1 MSRRLAAV
9 AQALLSSLVVTT
21 VPMGAGAQVEAPFQ
35 NREEREIYGDTN
47 GSGSILDAANPMDLL
62 NQIRRATAMDDA
74 RRIWVNK
81 SMGLAASRIEPLP
94 LVSP

>member
-9 AQALLSSLVVTT
+9 AQVVFSSLVVTAI
-21 VPMGAGAQVEAPFQ
+21 PMGAEAQVEAPFQ

-47 GSGSILDAANPMDLL
+47 GSGSILDAANPMDFL

-74 RRIWVNK
+74 TPPSDAID
-81 SMGLAASRIEPLP
+81 AALKAYQNPP
-94 LVSP
+94 AKP